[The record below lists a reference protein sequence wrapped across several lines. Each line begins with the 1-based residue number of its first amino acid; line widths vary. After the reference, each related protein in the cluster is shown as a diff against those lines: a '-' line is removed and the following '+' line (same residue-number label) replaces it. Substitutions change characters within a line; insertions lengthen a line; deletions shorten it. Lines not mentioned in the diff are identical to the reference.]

1 MIKTFK
7 DKFLFTEKIPNTKYA
22 RTTNIIL
29 SMIGLQVVMGNY
41 SDMTYHM
48 HSFVL
53 IPFLTY
59 VWAHNYIM
67 IILLSNKEFFLDRS
81 IKSRFISST
90 ILVASIYYILATSI
104 YLFLAFF

>member
-7 DKFLFTEKIPNTKYA
+7 DKFLFTEKIPNTEYA
-22 RTTNIIL
+22 RATNIIL

-41 SDMTYHM
+41 NGMTYHM

-67 IILLSNKEFFLDRS
+67 IILLSNKEFFLDKS

-90 ILVASIYYILATSI
+90 ILVASI
-104 YLFLAFF
+104 